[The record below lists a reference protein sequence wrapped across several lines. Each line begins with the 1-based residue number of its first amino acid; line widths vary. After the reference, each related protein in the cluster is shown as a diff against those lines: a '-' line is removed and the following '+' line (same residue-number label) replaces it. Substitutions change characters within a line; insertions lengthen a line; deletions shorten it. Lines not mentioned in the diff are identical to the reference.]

1 LEKINE
7 VKSFLEKLIKNLEI
21 EINELNILNNVNV
34 TNPTYTDSIFINIDS
49 IFKDT
54 INDLRLILKYINE
67 GVEEKQIAKVFLN
80 IDERHGVFADYMR
93 NEPDVSIKNK
103 LREFLTLYSTLLD
116 FMEEHRITLKQY
128 YSLYFEDEQKK
139 KQKTID
145 KKNTIFNPLLV
156 TVIGGL
162 IVAITFFYYQKIVH
176 PNHLSNKQE
185 SEIDIQKKEKILK
198 LRNEIKYSIS
208 LILNHTDNKFD
219 NLNLIINNTK
229 GLLTLTEKFL
239 SNSYRKEDIDNALI
253 QEKYNKD
260 LFSDLKK
267 NNLVITEEI
276 KKLKENLELYNIN
289 KPINYLT
296 DLKKFTKLIDSI
308 QYKSFT
314 QNFLPMLKIV
324 EKDLINNI
332 NKGKMI
338 NIDEKKILILFKE
351 SIKKT
356 EESLSDSIKLNSE
369 LKLIGKKLYKEIS

>member
-1 LEKINE
+1 MEKINE

-260 LFSDLKK
+260 LFSNLKK
-267 NNLVITEEI
+267 SNLIITEEI

-289 KPINYLT
+289 KPINCSQIKVLQYL
-296 DLKKFTKLIDSI
+296 
-308 QYKSFT
+308 Y
-314 QNFLPMLKIV
+314 
-324 EKDLINNI
+324 
-332 NKGKMI
+332 
-338 NIDEKKILILFKE
+338 
-351 SIKKT
+351 
-356 EESLSDSIKLNSE
+356 
-369 LKLIGKKLYKEIS
+369 

>member
-7 VKSFLEKLIKNLEI
+7 VKSFLEKIIKNLEI

-34 TNPTYTDSIFINIDS
+34 KNPTYTDSIFINIDS

-54 INDLRLILKYINE
+54 INDLKLILKYIKE
-67 GVEEKQIAKVFLN
+67 GAEEKQIAKVFLN
-80 IDERHGVFADYMR
+80 IDKRHGIFADYMR
-93 NEPDVSIKNK
+93 NEPDVNIKNK
-103 LREFLTLYSTLLD
+103 LRVFLTLYSTLLD
-116 FMEEHRITLKQY
+116 FMEEHRITLNQY

-139 KQKTID
+139 KQKIID
-145 KKNTIFNPLLV
+145 KKNIIFYPLLV
-156 TVIGGL
+156 TVLGSL
-162 IVAITFFYYQKIVH
+162 IFFYYQEIFH

-185 SEIDIQKKEKILK
+185 LEIDIQKKEKVLK
-198 LRNEIKYSIS
+198 LGNEIKQSIS
-208 LILNHTDNKFD
+208 LILNHSDNKFD

-229 GLLTLTEKFL
+229 GLLTLTKKFL

-260 LFSDLKK
+260 LFSDFKK

-296 DLKKFTKLIDSI
+296 DLKKFTELIDSI

-314 QNFLPMLKIV
+314 QNFLPMLKVV

-332 NKGKMI
+332 NEGKMI
-338 NIDEKKILILFKE
+338 NIDEKKILILIEK

-356 EESLSDSIKLNSE
+356 EESLSDAIKLNSE
-369 LKLIGKKLYKEIS
+369 LKLIGKKLYKEIN

>member
-1 LEKINE
+1 MEKINE

-21 EINELNILNNVNV
+21 KINELNILNNVNV
-34 TNPTYTDSIFINIDS
+34 TNPTYTDRIFININS

-54 INDLRLILKYINE
+54 INDLKLILKYINE
-67 GVEEKQIAKVFLN
+67 GAEEKQIAKVFLN
-80 IDERHGVFADYMR
+80 IDKRHGIFADYMR

-116 FMEEHRITLKQY
+116 FMEEHRITLNQY

-185 SEIDIQKKEKILK
+185 SEIDIQKKEKVLK
-198 LRNEIKYSIS
+198 LGNKIKQSIS

-239 SNSYRKEDIDNALI
+239 SNSYRKEDVDNALI

-260 LFSDLKK
+260 LFSNFKK

-296 DLKKFTKLIDSI
+296 DLKKFTELINSI

-338 NIDEKKILILFKE
+338 NIDEKKILKLIKE

-356 EESLSDSIKLNSE
+356 EASLSDAIKLNSE
-369 LKLIGKKLYKEIS
+369 LKLIGKKLYKEIN

>member
-1 LEKINE
+1 MEKINE
-7 VKSFLEKLIKNLEI
+7 VKSFLKKLIQNVEI
-21 EINELNILNNVNV
+21 EINKLNILDNINV
-34 TNPTYTDSIFINIDS
+34 TNPTYTDRIFIDIDS

-54 INDLRLILKYINE
+54 INDLKLILKYINE
-67 GVEEKQIAKVFLN
+67 GAEEKQIAKVFLN
-80 IDERHGVFADYMR
+80 IDKRHAIFADYMR
-93 NEPDVSIKNK
+93 NESDVSIKNK
-103 LREFLTLYSTLLD
+103 LREFLTLYTTLLD
-116 FMEEHRITLKQY
+116 FLEEHRITLNQY

-139 KQKTID
+139 KQKTIN
-145 KKNTIFNPLLV
+145 KKNIIFYPLLV
-156 TVIGGL
+156 TVLGSL
-162 IVAITFFYYQKIVH
+162 IFFYYQEIFH

-185 SEIDIQKKEKILK
+185 LEIDIQKKEKVLK
-198 LRNEIKYSIS
+198 LGNEIKQSIS
-208 LILNHTDNKFD
+208 LILNHSDNKFD

-229 GLLTLTEKFL
+229 GLLTLTKKFL

-260 LFSDLKK
+260 LFSDFKK

-296 DLKKFTKLIDSI
+296 DLKKFTELIDSI

-314 QNFLPMLKIV
+314 QNFLPMLKVV

-332 NKGKMI
+332 NEGKMI
-338 NIDEKKILILFKE
+338 NIDEKKILILIEK

-356 EESLSDSIKLNSE
+356 EESLSDAIKLNSE
-369 LKLIGKKLYKEIS
+369 LKLIGKKLYKEIN

>member
-7 VKSFLEKLIKNLEI
+7 VKSFLKKLIQNVEI
-21 EINELNILNNVNV
+21 EINKLNILDNINV
-34 TNPTYTDSIFINIDS
+34 TNPTYTDRIFIDIDS

-54 INDLRLILKYINE
+54 INDLKLILKYINE
-67 GVEEKQIAKVFLN
+67 GAEEKQIAKVFLN
-80 IDERHGVFADYMR
+80 IDKRHAIFADYMR
-93 NEPDVSIKNK
+93 NESDVSIKNK
-103 LREFLTLYSTLLD
+103 LREFLTLYTTLLD
-116 FMEEHRITLKQY
+116 FLEEHRITLNQY

-139 KQKTID
+139 KQKTIN
-145 KKNTIFNPLLV
+145 KKNIIFYPLLV
-156 TVIGGL
+156 TVLGSL
-162 IVAITFFYYQKIVH
+162 IFFYYQEIFH

-185 SEIDIQKKEKILK
+185 LEIDIQKKEKVLK
-198 LRNEIKYSIS
+198 LGNEIKQSIS
-208 LILNHTDNKFD
+208 LILNHSDNKFD

-229 GLLTLTEKFL
+229 GLLTLTKKFL

-260 LFSDLKK
+260 LFSDFKK

-296 DLKKFTKLIDSI
+296 DLKKFTELIDSI

-314 QNFLPMLKIV
+314 QNFLPMLKVV

-332 NKGKMI
+332 NEGKMI
-338 NIDEKKILILFKE
+338 NIDEKKILILIEK

-356 EESLSDSIKLNSE
+356 EESLSDAIKLNSE
-369 LKLIGKKLYKEIS
+369 LKLIGKKLYKEIN

>member
-1 LEKINE
+1 MEKINE
-7 VKSFLEKLIKNLEI
+7 VKSFLEKIIKNLEI

-34 TNPTYTDSIFINIDS
+34 KNPTYTDSIFINIDS

-54 INDLRLILKYINE
+54 INDLKLILKYIKE
-67 GVEEKQIAKVFLN
+67 GAEEKQIAKVFLN
-80 IDERHGVFADYMR
+80 IDKRHGIFADYMR
-93 NEPDVSIKNK
+93 NEPDVNIKNK
-103 LREFLTLYSTLLD
+103 LRVFLTLYSTLLD
-116 FMEEHRITLKQY
+116 FMEEHRITLNQY

-139 KQKTID
+139 KQKIID
-145 KKNTIFNPLLV
+145 KKNIIFYPLLV
-156 TVIGGL
+156 TVLGSL
-162 IVAITFFYYQKIVH
+162 IFFYYQEIFH

-185 SEIDIQKKEKILK
+185 LEIDIQKKEKVLK
-198 LRNEIKYSIS
+198 LGNEIKQSIS
-208 LILNHTDNKFD
+208 LILSHTDNKFD

-260 LFSDLKK
+260 LFSNFKK

-296 DLKKFTKLIDSI
+296 DLKKFTELIDSI
-308 QYKSFT
+308 QYESFT

-324 EKDLINNI
+324 EKDLINNV

-338 NIDEKKILILFKE
+338 NIDEKKILKLIEE
-351 SIKKT
+351 SIKRT
-356 EESLSDSIKLNSE
+356 EESLSDAIKLNSE
-369 LKLIGKKLYKEIS
+369 LKLIGKKLYKEIN